1 MMKVIITAK
10 CHEHLREKLEQGG
23 YAVEY
28 HPKITY
34 PGLMEIIDEEVT
46 GIVIATSIKVDK
58 SLIDKA
64 AKLMWIARL
73 GSGLELVDVAHAE
86 SRGIKI
92 VSSPEGN
99 CDAVGEHAL
108 AMLLGLMNKIHS
120 SFDEVKKHIWL
131 RDANRGWELG
141 GKTVG
146 IIGFGNTGRA
156 FARKLRGFD
165 VTILA
170 HDKYQFGFGG
180 DSIKEASL
188 EQVLK
193 YSDVI
198 SMHVPLT
205 EETFHYADRTF
216 FEALKQKPFFINAS
230 RGKVHDTKAVI
241 DALKNGW
248 VSGAALDVLEN
259 EKLDSYSADEM
270 SDLDWLAS
278 QTNTILTPHIAGYSH
293 EAFYKMSKV
302 LVDKL
307 GLN

>member
-1 MMKVIITAK
+1 MRVIVTAK
-10 CHEHLREKLEQGG
+10 CHEYLREKLVQGG
-23 YAVEY
+23 YEVEY

-34 PGLMEIIDEEVT
+34 AELLEMVNDDVV

-58 SLIDKA
+58 GLVDKA
-64 AKLMWIARL
+64 GKLLWLGRL
-73 GSGLELVDVAHAE
+73 GSGLDLVDVAYAE
-86 SRGIKI
+86 SKGIKI
-92 VSSPEGN
+92 ISSPEGN

-108 AMLLGLMNKIHS
+108 AMLLGLMNNIHS
-120 SFDEVKKHIWL
+120 SFDEVKKHIWQ

-205 EETFHYADRTF
+205 EETFHYANHTF
-216 FEALKQKPFFINAS
+216 FEGMKRKPFFINAS

-241 DALKNGW
+241 DALKKGLI
-248 VSGAALDVLEN
+248 SGAALDVQEN
-259 EKLDSYSADEM
+259 EKLNTYTAEELN
-270 SDLDWLAS
+270 DLDWLAS